1 MGRGKLGKKLSALI
15 MSTAM
20 VLTMI
25 PFGGMGRQT
34 VEAASSEKTIA
45 GLSTTPIKAPEST
58 VTYDSEGRRIPW
70 VGSYVWYG
78 KYEGEPVKY
87 RVLSPKT
94 TEYGGTSMFLDCDS
108 ILYQAVYDEDCK
120 PNDGQTNPNEWEGSD
135 LQYSLNGMNFLW
147 KKNVFTTPERD
158 AIIGSKI
165 ASHSRAYDTEAS
177 RCLYSPINDFDDF
190 VGLNGEQIFV
200 LDIGEMIPKYGYFH
214 PQKDSLNGEHW
225 MWWTRSA
232 HAPTSTTY
240 GTCVGYVPNLVYSY
254 GTVNA
259 AYGKGYSSPIG
270 ASPAFNVNLNRV
282 IFSSVVSGTAGEN
295 DAEYKLTLRDNSL
308 GLTFVP
314 ASNGVSASAVV
325 GPVKTDVSMRLQA
338 FGGSQD
344 DVTRLS
350 VLILDKGYTYGN
362 SNKANILYYGK
373 MVVPGD
379 FSTIKTTATA
389 LFSLPSNLSVDD
401 WDSKFFVYVL
411 AEIENG
417 PHESDY
423 ASDPLQ
429 LKKPKISYTSA
440 PPEILTQ
447 PTTESVYVDE
457 VAQFKVV
464 AKEKGPQPLIYQ
476 WQYLNKATGYLWA
489 NYKGSGSNP
498 NILPVTGTTELDGTQ
513 FRCVIKDYTGL
524 ETISNVVTLTIK
536 ADQSKT
542 IKSAKAKDS
551 SIAKTAA
558 QEFTVETTAD
568 VKNLMLYAEGGS
580 PLVKTWAAS
589 GNSTVSGNTR
599 TWKVTHAI
607 NTAGDRKLVF
617 KGGTTD
623 TTPVTNAV
631 TVSFKVLN
639 TGVISA
645 SAKNAMILK
654 GGEQTFTVKTT
665 SDAKYLMEY
674 AEGENLVKTWTASSS
689 NSTVSGNV
697 RTWTVSQNIANAG
710 ETGERTLTFKAG
722 TTSTPTAAQRTV
734 AFFVDDVFVNSAS
747 VKYATI
753 GKGGTQI
760 FTVTTTSNA
769 KHLELFGEGGNL
781 VQVWY
786 AFASSTVS
794 GDVRTWTVSHNI
806 GTVGNRE
813 LKLKASK
820 YEGGGL
826 SEKTV
831 KFAVVEKKIVS
842 ASAKYAAI
850 TKSSVQGFTVT
861 TSADVQYLM
870 LYAEDGKT
878 LVKSWAASGNSTV
891 DANKIRTWYVMQ
903 AINTAGNRKLVFK
916 GGTNNTTAVTNALT
930 VSFKVESLGAL
941 SASAKYPMILK
952 GGEQVFIVKTT
963 SDSKYLVEYAE
974 DGTTVKTWTASSTNS
989 TVSGGVRT
997 WTLPQTINTAGNRK
1011 LNFKA
1016 GGSSTTLTGAQVSA
1030 EFTVTASVKIN
1041 ATNFPDEAFR
1051 NYVKTTFDTNQND
1064 EFSADELREIKELYI
1079 YRKGIC
1085 TLKGIEFFSE
1095 LKVLKAFSN
1104 PIEELDV
1111 SRNIK
1116 LEELDCSAMLL
1127 TSLDLSRN
1135 SELTYLECGFNK
1147 LNTLDLSKNKNLVT
1161 LYCASTGLTSLDV
1174 SGNTKLESLYAYSNN
1189 LTSLDVSKCTMLVY
1203 FHCLD
1208 NKLTSLNVRSNLA
1221 LKELAC
1227 YSNNLTSLDVSKNTA
1242 LTKLT
1247 VDTGVTVTGAD

>member
-1 MGRGKLGKKLSALI
+1 

-58 VTYDSEGRRIPW
+58 VTYDSKGRRIPW

-108 ILYQAVYDEDCK
+108 ILYQVAYDEDCK

-147 KKNVFTTPERD
+147 KKDVFTTPERD

-177 RCLYSPINDFDDF
+177 RCLYSPISDFDDF

-200 LDIGEMIPKYGYFH
+200 LDIGEMIPKYGYFY

-232 HAPTSTTY
+232 HAPISTTY
-240 GTCVGYVPNLVYSY
+240 GTCVGYVPNYVYSH
-254 GTVNA
+254 GTVN
-259 AYGKGYSSPIG
+259 GKGYSSPLG

-338 FGGSQD
+338 FGGNQD

-447 PTTESVYVDE
+447 PTNQSVYIDE
-457 VAQFKVV
+457 VAQFRVV
-464 AKEKGPQPLIYQ
+464 ANEKGPQPLLYQ
-476 WQYLNKATGYLWA
+476 WQYLNKATAYLWA
-489 NYKGSGSNP
+489 NYKGSGSNS
-498 NILPVTGTTELDGTQ
+498 NILPVTGTTEFDGTQ

-524 ETISNVVTLTIK
+524 ETISDVVTLTIK

-542 IKSAKAKDS
+542 IKSAKAKYS
-551 SIAKTAA
+551 SIAKTSA

-589 GNSTVSGNTR
+589 GNSTVRGNTR
-599 TWKVTHAI
+599 TWEVTHAI

-710 ETGERTLTFKAG
+710 ETGERTLIFKAG

-753 GKGGTQI
+753 GKGGTQT
-760 FTVTTTSNA
+760 FTVKTTSNA
-769 KHLELFGEGGNL
+769 EYLELFGEGGNL
-781 VQVWY
+781 VKVWY
-786 AFASSTVS
+786 APASSTVS

-806 GTVGNRE
+806 GTVGNRA

-820 YEGGGL
+820 YEGEGL

-831 KFAVVEKKIVS
+831 KFAVVEKKLIS
-842 ASAKYAAI
+842 ASAKYAGI
-850 TKSSVQGFTVT
+850 TKASMQGFTVT

-930 VSFKVESLGAL
+930 VSFKVENTGVIT
-941 SASAKYPMILK
+941 ASAKNATINR
-952 GGEQVFIVKTT
+952 GTT
-963 SDSKYLVEYAE
+963 QTFTVTTTADCKYLAEYAE
-974 DGTTVKTWTASSTNS
+974 NGNLVTSWTANSSNS
-989 TVSGGVRT
+989 KVSGNVRT
-997 WTLPQTINTAGNRK
+997 WTVTQTINTAGKRT
-1011 LNFKA
+1011 LTFKA
-1016 GGSSTTLTGAQVSA
+1016 GVSSPTTAERSVS
-1030 EFTVTASVKIN
+1030 FTV
-1041 ATNFPDEAFR
+1041 
-1051 NYVKTTFDTNQND
+1051 Q
-1064 EFSADELREIKELYI
+1064 
-1079 YRKGIC
+1079 
-1085 TLKGIEFFSE
+1085 
-1095 LKVLKAFSN
+1095 
-1104 PIEELDV
+1104 
-1111 SRNIK
+1111 
-1116 LEELDCSAMLL
+1116 
-1127 TSLDLSRN
+1127 
-1135 SELTYLECGFNK
+1135 
-1147 LNTLDLSKNKNLVT
+1147 
-1161 LYCASTGLTSLDV
+1161 
-1174 SGNTKLESLYAYSNN
+1174 
-1189 LTSLDVSKCTMLVY
+1189 
-1203 FHCLD
+1203 
-1208 NKLTSLNVRSNLA
+1208 
-1221 LKELAC
+1221 
-1227 YSNNLTSLDVSKNTA
+1227 
-1242 LTKLT
+1242 
-1247 VDTGVTVTGAD
+1247 